1 MRPTVT
7 SQSLLCN
14 HSHPSVLIR
23 LGKLLSAVCTCAPHK
38 HIKERWS
45 PHIWCVD
52 HLATCFSY
60 TTSFGSDFR
69 YTEKHHIFSFFNSD
83 PRTKIMTMAVD
94 NQQRFSGMNFDH
106 MPYSNT
112 PQFTNPWTSSAPA
125 PQQSVYATSQQSHH
139 ISPPSIN
146 AIKPDPLPRLSNNNV
161 GYAGIPV
168 SATSGS
174 PPLADLYGSQ
184 DLLTMTQDLL
194 SPNRALPLGGFA
206 NQTTYTSAASPVHSN
221 YAQSSA
227 PFESMGYAPA
237 PVRSTYA
244 LPHQQD
250 TARRLSHPSAT
261 TYVDPL
267 EDARQRSGSILEF
280 TNRVVGGD
288 SSRSYNDAIDASR
301 GMIAMSQDQ
310 TTPRDIYGPRAG
322 RGSADSYGFPSTHS
336 NTSSISSSSQYPQYF
351 GGSIDSSVS
360 DYSNSDM
367 ESVSSRT
374 LPRPTSLLTTGMPP
388 APQSMMGQFSS
399 KVASSTQKKHKCK
412 VCDKRFTRPSSL
424 QTHMYSHTGEKR
436 KFSNYAISV
445 TPLTCFAAFQCEVE
459 GCGRHFSVV
468 SNLRRHRKVH
478 KGDAQSEAG
487 SEDHHSDD

>member
-1 MRPTVT
+1 
-7 SQSLLCN
+7 
-14 HSHPSVLIR
+14 
-23 LGKLLSAVCTCAPHK
+23 
-38 HIKERWS
+38 
-45 PHIWCVD
+45 
-52 HLATCFSY
+52 
-60 TTSFGSDFR
+60 
-69 YTEKHHIFSFFNSD
+69 
-83 PRTKIMTMAVD
+83 MAVD
-94 NQQRFSGMNFDH
+94 NQQRFSSMNFD

-112 PQFTNPWTSSAPA
+112 PQFTNPWTSSAQPPA
-125 PQQSVYATSQQSHH
+125 HNVYATSQQQH
-139 ISPPSIN
+139 IPPPSN
-146 AIKPDPLPRLSNNNV
+146 VGLVKPDPLPRLSNNNV
-161 GYAGIPV
+161 GYAGVPV

-194 SPNRALPLGGFA
+194 SPNRALPLNGYA
-206 NQTTYTSAASPVHSN
+206 NHPAY
-221 YAQSSA
+221 SSA
-227 PFESMGYAPA
+227 PSPGNNTYATSSTPFESMGYAPA

-244 LPHQQD
+244 LPQHD
-250 TARRLSHPSAT
+250 AARRPSHPAPSPYIDA
-261 TYVDPL
+261 L
-267 EDARQRSGSILEF
+267 EDARQRQGSILEY
-280 TNRVVGGD
+280 TNRAMSQD
-288 SSRSYNDAIDASR
+288 SSRSYTDAIDASR

-310 TTPRDIYGPRAG
+310 TTPRDIYGPRLG
-322 RGSADSYGFPSTHS
+322 RGSNDSYGFPTAHS
-336 NTSSISSSSQYPQYF
+336 NSSSISSSGPYPSYF

-374 LPRPTSLLTTGMPP
+374 LPRPTNLLSSGMPP

-424 QTHMYSHTGEKR
+424 QTHMYSHTGEK
-436 KFSNYAISV
+436 
-445 TPLTCFAAFQCEVE
+445 PFQCEVE

-478 KGDAQSEAG
+478 KGDGQSDAG